1 MSAILHRQTELSEQ
15 LLLLYELGYSD
26 PYMHHFSGTFN
37 FKSHPDLLDDS
48 DLPLL
53 DIIAVC
59 LTSGRPG
66 DVVAVAFDKCEGI
79 CLVLAKHGP
88 VLPEDETATNAFFSQ
103 VKAASSWMDLLP
115 FLFSHSKA
123 NIEKQLLRLSQITID
138 LFSDLQLEI
147 ATYLDKSMEDEFP
160 KSKAWR
166 RFLYEDR
173 QLTIKCI
180 LEDILHIC
188 RDESSAFNAQTNKAS
203 YTEYAR
209 VFGAAYT
216 LLHSRF
222 LDMLTGVSN
231 HNIRL
236 KLRAEKLK
244 RRLGKVC
251 QYSRLNKLI
260 KQMKRFPDIPFRWLR
275 DDLKGTG
282 EGVFEICGEPTEAIE
297 RVLNIKLSPEQIE
310 KITREFPRLLDD
322 WAQYRSFNT
331 CAHIKNSPLVGHQ
344 VIVDDEW
351 LPWEVV

>member
-1 MSAILHRQTELSEQ
+1 MSAVLHRQTELSEQ

-26 PYMHHFSGTFN
+26 KYMHHFSGTFN
-37 FKSHPDLLDDS
+37 FQSRPDLS
-48 DLPLL
+48 GDLRMLN
-53 DIIAVC
+53 IIAVC

-66 DVVAVAFDKCEGI
+66 DVVAAAFDKCEGV

-88 VLPEDETATNAFFSQ
+88 VLPEDETTTHTFFSQ

-123 NIEKQLLRLSQITID
+123 NIEKQCLRLSQTTTD

-147 ATYLDKSMEDEFP
+147 ATYLDKSESMEDEFP

-166 RFLYEDR
+166 RFLYKDR
-173 QLTIKCI
+173 PMTIKCI
-180 LEDILHIC
+180 LEDVLHIC
-188 RDESSAFNAQTNKAS
+188 RDESSTFNAQTNKAS

-209 VFGAAYT
+209 VYGAAYI

-251 QYSRLNKLI
+251 QYSRIDKLI
-260 KQMKRFPDIPFRWLR
+260 KGMKRFPDIPFRWLR

-282 EGVFEICGEPTEAIE
+282 EGVLENCGGPIEVIE
-297 RVLNIKLSPEQIE
+297 RIINVKLSIDPS
-310 KITREFPRLLDD
+310 THAFTPNF
-322 WAQYRSFNT
+322 A
-331 CAHIKNSPLVGHQ
+331 
-344 VIVDDEW
+344 
-351 LPWEVV
+351 